1 MLMPTSTEFIGLCR
15 SQIALVSSWGASLSI
30 VYLTEKLVEG
40 GEAKLIPIIAD
51 PEIPQDGEVNSVLK
65 VTSEIQTLENLPK
78 LSAAPLTIGKNS
90 PILEASNGT
99 KESNTGWEKNYPWQ
113 QRQIVLPLIHDGVV
127 MGLLV
132 TARED
137 RPWNQKEK
145 TQIQQVA
152 HTIAIACILD
162 QRSEWLKRQ
171 FQQQQQLQSEQFDTM
186 HNILHQLKSPLTAL
200 RTFGK
205 LLLKRF
211 LPEDKNWNIANSILR
226 ESDRLRELIEQID
239 KTQQQQLQSEQFDT
253 MHNILHQLKSP
264 LTALRTFG
272 KLLLKRFLP
281 EDKNWNIANSILRE
295 SDRLR
300 ELIEQIDKTVDVGE
314 EILSIP
320 AESEY
325 LQSTTKNEDIEEII
339 DAHQEANQKTLPLRL
354 LPGANFLESVSVQ
367 QVLDPLL
374 VSAKAIADESNID
387 LQVDV
392 PKNLPI
398 VQANYK
404 ALREVL
410 SNIIDNALKYT
421 PKEGNIYIKLA
432 TLSPQPN
439 HPQSINSETE
449 TMLAIAISDTGYG
462 IPSQDLEHLFE
473 RNYRGEKAKTNIPG
487 TGLGLVIARNLIDE
501 MQGKIQ
507 VYSPVDTQWL
517 PSYLKEQYL
526 VINRGTTVV
535 LWLRILN

>member
-1 MLMPTSTEFIGLCR
+1 
-15 SQIALVSSWGASLSI
+15 
-30 VYLTEKLVEG
+30 
-40 GEAKLIPIIAD
+40 
-51 PEIPQDGEVNSVLK
+51 
-65 VTSEIQTLENLPK
+65 
-78 LSAAPLTIGKNS
+78 
-90 PILEASNGT
+90 
-99 KESNTGWEKNYPWQ
+99 
-113 QRQIVLPLIHDGVV
+113 
-127 MGLLV
+127 
-132 TARED
+132 
-137 RPWNQKEK
+137 
-145 TQIQQVA
+145 
-152 HTIAIACILD
+152 
-162 QRSEWLKRQ
+162 
-171 FQQQQQLQSEQFDTM
+171 
-186 HNILHQLKSPLTAL
+186 
-200 RTFGK
+200 
-205 LLLKRF
+205 
-211 LPEDKNWNIANSILR
+211 
-226 ESDRLRELIEQID
+226 
-239 KTQQQQLQSEQFDT
+239 

>member
-15 SQIALVSSWGASLSI
+15 SQIALVSSWGATLSR

-40 GEAKLIPIIAD
+40 GEAKLIPIIVD
-51 PEIPQDGEVNSVLK
+51 PEIPQDGEVTSVLK
-65 VTSEIQTLENLPK
+65 VSSEIQTLDKLPK
-78 LSAAPLTIGKNS
+78 LSAAPLMLGKNS
-90 PILEASNGT
+90 PILEQSNFT
-99 KESNTGWEKNYPWQ
+99 TESNHGWPKNHLWQ
-113 QRQIVLPLIHDGVV
+113 QRQIVLPLIHDGIV

-137 RPWNQKEK
+137 RPWNQKER

-211 LPEDKNWNIANSILR
+211 LPQDKNWNIANSILR
-226 ESDRLRELIEQID
+226 ESDRL
-239 KTQQQQLQSEQFDT
+239 K
-253 MHNILHQLKSP
+253 
-264 LTALRTFG
+264 
-272 KLLLKRFLP
+272 
-281 EDKNWNIANSILRE
+281 
-295 SDRLR
+295 

-320 AESEY
+320 VESEY
-325 LQSTTKNEDIEEII
+325 LQSTTKNGDIEEII
-339 DAHQEANQKTLPLRL
+339 DAHQEANQKSKPLRL

-367 QVLDPLL
+367 QVLEPLL

-387 LQVDV
+387 LRVDF
-392 PKNLPI
+392 PDLLPI

-421 PKEGNIYIKLA
+421 PSKGNIYIKLA
-432 TLSPQPN
+432 TLAPQPN
-439 HPQSINSETE
+439 HQRSINSETE
-449 TMLAIAISDTGYG
+449 AMVAIAISDTGYG
-462 IPSQDLEHLFE
+462 IPSADLEHLFE

-487 TGLGLVIARNLIDE
+487 TGLGLLIARDLIDE

-507 VYSPVDTQWL
+507 VYSPVETQWL

-526 VINRGTTVV
+526 GINRGTTVV
-535 LWLRILN
+535 IWLRILNQE

>member
-1 MLMPTSTEFIGLCR
+1 MALMLMPTSTEFIELCR
-15 SQIALVSSWGASLSI
+15 SQIALVSSWGATLSI
-30 VYLTEKLVEG
+30 VYLTDKLEEG
-40 GEAKLIPIIAD
+40 GEAKLIPIITD
-51 PEIPQDGEVNSVLK
+51 PETPQDWELTSVLK
-65 VTSEIQTLENLPK
+65 VTSEIQTLDNLPK
-78 LSAAPLTIGKNS
+78 LSAAPLTIDKNY
-90 PILEASNGT
+90 PILEASNRKT
-99 KESNTGWEKNYPWQ
+99 ESNSGWEKNHSWQ

-162 QRSEWLKRQ
+162 QRSEWLKQQ

-226 ESDRLRELIEQID
+226 ESDRL
-239 KTQQQQLQSEQFDT
+239 K
-253 MHNILHQLKSP
+253 
-264 LTALRTFG
+264 
-272 KLLLKRFLP
+272 
-281 EDKNWNIANSILRE
+281 
-295 SDRLR
+295 

-325 LQSTTKNEDIEEII
+325 LQSTTRNEYIEEII
-339 DAHQEANQKTLPLRL
+339 DAHQEANQKPLPLRL

-367 QVLDPLL
+367 QVLEPLL

-387 LQVDV
+387 LQVDF
-392 PKNLPI
+392 PNNLPI
-398 VQANYK
+398 VKANYK

-421 PKEGNIYIKLA
+421 PSEGNIYIKLA
-432 TLSPQPN
+432 TLASQPN
-439 HPQSINSETE
+439 DSKSINSETE
-449 TMLAIAISDTGYG
+449 AMLAIAISDTGYG
-462 IPSQDLEHLFE
+462 IPSEDLEHLFE

-501 MQGKIQ
+501 MQGEIQ
-507 VYSPVDTQWL
+507 VYSPVETQWL
-517 PSYLKEQYL
+517 PSYLKEQDL
-526 VINRGTTVV
+526 VINGGTTVV
-535 LWLRILN
+535 IWLRILNQE

>member
-1 MLMPTSTEFIGLCR
+1 MLMPTTTEFIELCR
-15 SQIALVSSWGASLSI
+15 SQLALVSSWGATLSI
-30 VYLTEKLVEG
+30 VYLTEKLLEG
-40 GEAKLIPIIAD
+40 GEIKLVPIIAD
-51 PEIPQDGEVNSVLK
+51 PEIPQDGEATSILK
-65 VTSEIQTLENLPK
+65 VTSEIQTLDNLPK

-90 PILEASNGT
+90 PILEANNCT
-99 KESNTGWEKNYPWQ
+99 TESNSGWQKNHSWQ

-137 RPWNQKEK
+137 RFWNQIEK

-162 QRSEWLKRQ
+162 RHSQWLKQQ
-171 FQQQQQLQSEQFDTM
+171 FQQQQELQSEQFDAM

-211 LPEDKNWNIANSILR
+211 LPEDKNWNIVNSILR
-226 ESDRLRELIEQID
+226 ESDRL
-239 KTQQQQLQSEQFDT
+239 K
-253 MHNILHQLKSP
+253 
-264 LTALRTFG
+264 
-272 KLLLKRFLP
+272 
-281 EDKNWNIANSILRE
+281 
-295 SDRLR
+295 

-320 AESEY
+320 VESEY
-325 LQSTTKNEDIEEII
+325 LQSTTQNGDIEEII
-339 DAHQEANQKTLPLRL
+339 DAHQEANQKSKPLPL

-367 QVLDPLL
+367 QVLEPLL

-387 LQVDV
+387 LQVDF
-392 PKNLPI
+392 PHGLPI
-398 VQANYK
+398 VKANYK

-421 PKEGNIYIKLA
+421 PKAGNIYIKLA
-432 TLSPQPN
+432 TLAPELN
-439 HPQSINSETE
+439 HNKLINSEIE
-449 TMLAIAISDTGYG
+449 AMLAIAISDTGYG
-462 IPSQDLEHLFE
+462 IPSEDLEHLFE
-473 RNYRGEKAKTNIPG
+473 RNYRGEKANTNIPG
-487 TGLGLVIARNLIDE
+487 TGLGLVIARDLIDE

-507 VYSPVDTQWL
+507 VYSPVEIQWL
-517 PSYLKEQYL
+517 PSYLKEQDL

-535 LWLRILN
+535 IWLKILNQE

>member
-239 KTQQQQLQSEQFDT
+239 KT
-253 MHNILHQLKSP
+253 
-264 LTALRTFG
+264 
-272 KLLLKRFLP
+272 
-281 EDKNWNIANSILRE
+281 
-295 SDRLR
+295 
-300 ELIEQIDKTVDVGE
+300 VDVGE
-314 EILSIP
+314 DILSIP

-367 QVLDPLL
+367 QVLEPLL

-535 LWLRILN
+535 LWLRILNQE